1 MLAIMLPCRLLGVL
15 EEMVQYSQLMMLMLP
30 KHDLFKFTFDPKKQ
44 KNAVCYNSSGGCL
57 AFV

>member
-15 EEMVQYSQLMMLMLP
+15 EEKVQYSQLTMLP
-30 KHDLFKFTFDPKKQ
+30 KHALFKFTFDPKKQ